1 MIKGFAAMLLL
12 GLAASQSAQAGG
24 IRFDG
29 NWKEQG
35 FLRFWSNDYDLTGS
49 GVRVTSDGTV
59 SLLYR
64 RAPRA
69 LRAAKTASW
78 SWSVSQSVVATDLT
92 VKGGD
97 DRNLALYFV
106 FVDKG
111 MADKLANASARKLLT
126 SPDTRALVYVW
137 GGDYPRGKIL
147 FSPYGPNSLKTVIRR
162 SAGTGSFSEN
172 VDLARDFRRA
182 FGQDPGALVGIGIT
196 ADSDDTD
203 GKISAV
209 ISDLV
214 VN

>member
-1 MIKGFAAMLLL
+1 
-12 GLAASQSAQAGG
+12 
-24 IRFDG
+24 
-29 NWKEQG
+29 
-35 FLRFWSNDYDLTGS
+35 
-49 GVRVTSDGTV
+49 
-59 SLLYR
+59 
-64 RAPRA
+64 
-69 LRAAKTASW
+69 
-78 SWSVSQSVVATDLT
+78 VATDLT

-106 FVDKG
+106 FVNKG

-126 SPDTRALVYVW
+126 DPDTRALVYVW